1 MTSSGSY
8 TKKRY
13 SLSLEQLESLM
24 RNYKLFW

>member
-1 MTSSGSY
+1 MTNDNSFR
-8 TKKRY
+8 KNRY

>member
-1 MTSSGSY
+1 MTNDNSY
-8 TKKRY
+8 QKKRY

>member
-1 MTSSGSY
+1 MTNNNSY
-8 TKKRY
+8 QRKRY